1 MNSKEAPLRAEQL
14 QDATHIVKKDIVN
27 HIYCVGS
34 RIRTNFFNKSLTF
47 AFEHWQSS
55 VEETLANLSLDS
67 KPLTF
72 VQVTNV
78 TKLQLVNGAEEHPQ
92 EKQPSSSRITKSQ
105 IGGLDRH
112 LQLVEESMEYAL
124 GFRKLPAGRSD

>member
-1 MNSKEAPLRAEQL
+1 M
-14 QDATHIVKKDIVN
+14 N
-27 HIYCVGS
+27 HIFCVGS

-55 VEETLANLSLDS
+55 VEDTLANLSLES
-67 KPLTF
+67 KPLAF

-78 TKLQLVNGAEEHPQ
+78 TKLQLISGAEEQLP
-92 EKQPSSSRITKSQ
+92 EKEERSSRITKSQ

-112 LQLVEESMEYAL
+112 LQLVEESMDYAL
-124 GFRKLPAGRSD
+124 GFRKLPPGRFFLVK